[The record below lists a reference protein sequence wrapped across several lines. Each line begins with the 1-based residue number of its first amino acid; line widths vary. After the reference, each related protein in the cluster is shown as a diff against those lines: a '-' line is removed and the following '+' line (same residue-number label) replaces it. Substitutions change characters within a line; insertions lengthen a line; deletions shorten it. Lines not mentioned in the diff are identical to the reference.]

1 MVTKNLNEKYI
12 TELRHDLKLSQPE
25 FAKVMGTTVH
35 TIRSWEKKIGNA
47 PPEMAYKLAQRLVK
61 EKSR

>member
-1 MVTKNLNEKYI
+1 MEKNLNEKNI

-35 TIRSWEKKIGNA
+35 TVQSWDKSKGNQ
-47 PPEMAYKLAQRLVK
+47 PPEMAYKLAQLLIK
-61 EKSR
+61 KKSGG